1 MKKWMAIQSSNYGDD
16 YHTLDDDDNDNNKN
30 GDDDDTDNDDKW

>member
-1 MKKWMAIQSSNYGDD
+1 MAIQNSNYGDD
-16 YHTLDDDDNDNNKN
+16 YHTLDDDNDNNKN